1 MRSERA
7 WFKSF
12 YLSYLFCIHFILLF
26 LFHLIVFIVFVSL
39 FIFPEIRIWQSST
52 TEFHSNSFILGHCMQ
67 LNNLQYRQ
75 YNSIFLSM
83 VV

>member
-39 FIFPEIRIWQSST
+39 FVFPEIRIWQSST
-52 TEFHSNSFILGHCMQ
+52 TEFHSNSFILAWTLYATKQ
-67 LNNLQYRQ
+67 S
-75 YNSIFLSM
+75 SISSIQ
-83 VV
+83 